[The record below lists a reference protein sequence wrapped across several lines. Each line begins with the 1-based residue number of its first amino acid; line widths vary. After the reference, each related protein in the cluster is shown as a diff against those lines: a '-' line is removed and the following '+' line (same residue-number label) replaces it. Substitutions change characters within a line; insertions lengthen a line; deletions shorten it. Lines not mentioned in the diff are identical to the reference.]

1 MGGRPA
7 RACTRCAA
15 GGESACGRHDGARCE
30 ALRDRAATVRCA
42 RSANNAEEVMARRVT
57 ERPGRRARGACVRL
71 WDMCRVVGATAWKPG
86 ERISPAGGLWKRRAM
101 TMNVCET
108 GRRAGDAARR
118 GSMRVSGRRGPAA
131 RRVDGRRGSW
141 KRGRRRK
148 PATGSATRSS
158 QRFMSR
164 SRPARPR
171 RRAPTAAD
179 DVRLACA
186 PARDDHARRS
196 TGYDVSASTA
206 AA

>member
-71 WDMCRVVGATAWKPG
+71 WDMCRVVGVTAWKPG
-86 ERISPAGGLWKRRAM
+86 ERVSPVGGGLWKRRAM

-131 RRVDGRRGSW
+131 RRVDGRRASW

-148 PATGSATRSS
+148 PAAGSATRSS
-158 QRFMSR
+158 QRFMRRHDRLGRADERLPLQMMFDSR
-164 SRPARPR
+164 VR
-171 RRAPTAAD
+171 RHATITRDEAPGT
-179 DVRLACA
+179 
-186 PARDDHARRS
+186 
-196 TGYDVSASTA
+196 T
-206 AA
+206 